1 MTTERLMN
9 IKSMVL
15 FELSERPATRSNDR
29 LLIYYVYRDYYGI
42 QNETFY
48 DVMMREDLPNYE
60 SIRRCR
66 AKIQAERDDLRA
78 EDNVIS
84 FRADNEQAYFNFFTE
99 V

>member
-15 FELSERPATRSNDR
+15 FELSERPVTRSNDR

-66 AKIQAERDDLRA
+66 AKIQAERDDLKA